1 MTMGADYRPA
11 PIVDPL
17 HDRLDLRKQLDGA
30 RLLVMGGTGFLGK
43 VWLSM
48 LLHHFPEFEH
58 VHLVVRPR
66 KRGGKVTQSS
76 EDRFWAEIAPSEV
89 FDPVRDLFPGGAY
102 EAMLR
107 EKITVIVCQ

>member
-58 VHLVVRPR
+58 N
-66 KRGGKVTQSS
+66 
-76 EDRFWAEIAPSEV
+76 
-89 FDPVRDLFPGGAY
+89 FDFTYKCIFKSNILF
-102 EAMLR
+102 
-107 EKITVIVCQ
+107 ITFLF